1 LYDELV
7 DRLGQMQV
15 FMDVEAI
22 EAGADFAAV
31 ILEQVRGADAV
42 LAVVSPGWS
51 VAIDAEGRR
60 RLDDP
65 EDFVRRELEAA
76 LDAGTKI
83 IPVLVQE
90 ADMPATGDL
99 PDSIAPFAHR
109 QAAVLS
115 DRRWR
120 AEVKELIDHITGAT
134 PAPTSPGAPPE
145 SGDRRTAGRSVI
157 RYRTRFVGRAE
168 DLDGIQ
174 QLLIRTGSATI
185 VGPGGV
191 GKSRLA
197 VEIARANEPD
207 YRDGVAVAELAAVE
221 DPSLVVGVVATA
233 VGASDVDREA
243 TLDGVARYLTRRQL
257 LLILDN
263 CEHVLDKA
271 ATVAATVLEKCPDV
285 HLLATSRE
293 ALKID
298 GEAVW
303 RLDPLPVPDP
313 ASFSTTDGAASP
325 AVQVAVLGVL
335 LTTITAA
342 TDTCWALLAG
352 TAGSWLRATPRR
364 LRRQRLATGGVYV
377 GLGLVAALTGER
389 LAYG

>member
-1 LYDELV
+1 
-7 DRLGQMQV
+7 M
-15 FMDVEAI
+15 
-22 EAGADFAAV
+22 
-31 ILEQVRGADAV
+31 ILEQVRGAGAV
-42 LAVVSPGWS
+42 LVVVSPGWS
-51 VAIDAEGRR
+51 VATDAEGRR

-90 ADMPATGDL
+90 AHMPAPGDL

-109 QAAVLS
+109 QAAVLT

-120 AEVKELIDHITGAT
+120 AEVKELIDHLAGAT
-134 PAPTSPGAPPE
+134 PAPTSPSAPLE
-145 SGDRRTAGRSVI
+145 GGDRPIAGRSLT
-157 RYRTRFVGRAE
+157 RYRTRFMGRAE
-168 DLDGIQ
+168 DIDGIQ
-174 QLLIRTGSATI
+174 QLLISAGSATI

-197 VEIARANEPD
+197 VEIALANVPN
-207 YRDGVAVAELAAVE
+207 YRDGVALAELAAVE
-221 DPSLVVGVVATA
+221 DPSFVVGVVATA
-233 VGASDVDREA
+233 VGASDLDREA
-243 TLDGVARYLTRRQL
+243 TLDGVVRYLTRRQL

-263 CEHVLDKA
+263 CEHVLDQA
-271 ATVAATVLEKCPDV
+271 AIVAAAVLEQCPDV

-313 ASFSTTDGAASP
+313 ASLSTSDVAASSASSFSP
-325 AVQVAVLGVL
+325 IVRRWP
-335 LTTITAA
+335 TAPL
-342 TDTCWALLAG
+342 CWTSDQHRWSCA
-352 TAGSWLRATPRR
+352 S
-364 LRRQRLATGGVYV
+364 LRRWTACPWLSRWRQHRFGA
-377 GLGLVAALTGER
+377 
-389 LAYG
+389 